1 MSLPSVL
8 DVLAALFTADRE
20 PNPEP
25 ALEHYGPCDRAVP
38 EPEAGP

>member
-8 DVLAALFTADRE
+8 HVLAALFASGRGPE
-20 PNPEP
+20 PEP
-25 ALEHYGPCDRAVP
+25 AVEHYGPCDRAVP

>member
-1 MSLPSVL
+1 MSLPGVL
-8 DVLAALFTADRE
+8 DVLAALLAGPRE
-20 PNPEP
+20 PEP